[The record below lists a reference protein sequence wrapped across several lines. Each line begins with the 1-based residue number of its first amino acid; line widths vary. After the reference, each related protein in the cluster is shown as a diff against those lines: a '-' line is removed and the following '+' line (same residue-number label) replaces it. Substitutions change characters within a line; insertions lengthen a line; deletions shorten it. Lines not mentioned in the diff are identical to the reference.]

1 MARSS
6 NESGELS
13 LQTSLPKPD
22 AITATMSS
30 LPLSAEGECLG
41 NVYFLLFIVVDPL
54 TKEMIIFCIHD
65 IFLGV
70 VSGIHWTVNF

>member
-22 AITATMSS
+22 AITTTMSS
-30 LPLSAEGECLG
+30 LPLSAEGECLE
-41 NVYFLLFIVVDPL
+41 NVYFLVFIVMVPL
-54 TKEMIIFCIHD
+54 IERMMIFCVHD

-70 VSGIHWTVNF
+70 VSGSHWTLNF